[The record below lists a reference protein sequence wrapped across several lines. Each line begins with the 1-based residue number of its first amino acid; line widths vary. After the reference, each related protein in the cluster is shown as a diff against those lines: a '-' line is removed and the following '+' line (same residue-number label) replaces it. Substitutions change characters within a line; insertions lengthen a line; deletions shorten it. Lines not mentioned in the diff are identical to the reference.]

1 MPKDNNDL
9 PDDLDNTF
17 DSEVEELRQQVAS
30 IYKKLNGD
38 NLEPVTHNEILQ
50 FLRVINYNSV
60 SLAVIIQSILLKT
73 AAIDITL
80 SKLELATIHMDKRLQ
95 QFFDTNSILLDE
107 ITKGDFDVSGSAS
120 GAKFI
125 F

>member
-9 PDDLDNTF
+9 SDDLDNTF
-17 DSEVEELRQQVAS
+17 GSEVEELRQQVAS
-30 IYKKLNGD
+30 IYKKLNGE

-50 FLRVINYNSV
+50 FLRVINYNSI
-60 SLAVIIQSILLKT
+60 SLEVIIQSILLKT

-95 QFFDTNSILLDE
+95 QFFDTNS
-107 ITKGDFDVSGSAS
+107 ARNN
-120 GAKFI
+120 KFL
-125 F
+125 FW